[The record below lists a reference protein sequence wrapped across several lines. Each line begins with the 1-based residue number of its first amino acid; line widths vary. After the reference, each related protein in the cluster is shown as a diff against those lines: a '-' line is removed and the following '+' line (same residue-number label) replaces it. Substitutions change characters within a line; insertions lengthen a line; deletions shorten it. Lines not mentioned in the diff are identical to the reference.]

1 MASER
6 GKEPERR
13 KERSQ
18 SSAPNKTGKSS
29 REVSMRPFRWCKTL
43 LAKGEYQKAFSEKFR
58 RRNFEEP
65 RDLGGGVLFE
75 TLPPMCG
82 NRGMS
87 AVCLRNY

>member
-18 SSAPNKTGKSS
+18 SRAPNKTGKSS

-43 LAKGEYQKAFSEKFR
+43 LAKREYQKTFPEKFR
-58 RRNFEEP
+58 RRNFKEP
-65 RDLGGGVLFE
+65 RDLGGGVLFR
-75 TLPPMCG
+75 TLPPICSNQGKPTMCLQ
-82 NRGMS
+82 RS
-87 AVCLRNY
+87 